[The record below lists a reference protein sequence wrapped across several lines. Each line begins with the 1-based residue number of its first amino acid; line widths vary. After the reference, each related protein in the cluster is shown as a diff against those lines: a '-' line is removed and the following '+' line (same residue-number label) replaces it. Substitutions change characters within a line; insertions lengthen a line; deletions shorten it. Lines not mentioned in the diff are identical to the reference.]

1 MAVNLNA
8 KILLIE
14 DEPEVRDSYIDMLN
28 LLGYDV
34 EPAENGMDGLNK
46 LEKNNYDIVITD
58 LNMPVMNGLETL
70 RRIKKKELDTEV
82 IVFTGFATIENA
94 IGAMKQGAF
103 DYITKPVSIEHVKI
117 VLNKCLQKIN
127 ARRENA
133 SLRTMNTKLHEL
145 NDLKDKFI
153 TITNHELRT
162 PLAVLKG
169 YLDLLNLEI
178 EGNHSGEVKE
188 YMDIISETV
197 DEMVEMV
204 DSMHDLSN
212 YTKITNNSN
221 ISCIELNELLD
232 SIYKETRV
240 LFSERNIQYY
250 YHPSKIPLQVK
261 ADVKQ
266 LKKAIRELVQNAL
279 KFTKENGKVTLS
291 LKHVGM
297 NKQVFISVEDTGIGI
312 PSDKLDLIFEPFYE
326 VQDVMHHSTSKTEF
340 MGGGIGV
347 GLSLAKE
354 IIESFGG
361 EIAVESRK
369 GQGSCFTIILPQAP
383 AAENDNSV

>member
-1 MAVNLNA
+1 MAVNLSA
-8 KILLIE
+8 KVLLIE
-14 DEPEVRDSYIDMLN
+14 DEPEVRESYIDMLN

-46 LEKNNYDIVITD
+46 LDKNNYDIVITD

-82 IVFTGFATIENA
+82 IVVTGFATIENA

-133 SLRTMNTKLHEL
+133 NLRTMNTKLHEL
-145 NDLKDKFI
+145 NELKDKFI

-178 EGNHSGEVKE
+178 EGNHNGEVKE
-188 YMDIISETV
+188 YVDIINETV
-197 DEMVEMV
+197 EEMVEMV

-221 ISCIELNELLD
+221 ITCIELNELLD

-240 LFSERNIQYY
+240 LFSERNIQYH
-250 YHPSKIPLQVK
+250 YHPSKIPLKVL
-261 ADVKQ
+261 ADIKQ
-266 LKKAIRELVQNAL
+266 LKRAIRELVQNAL
-279 KFTKENGKVTLS
+279 KFTKADGEVTLS
-291 LKHVGM
+291 LKNVGM

-312 PSDKLDLIFEPFYE
+312 PNDKLDLIFEPFYE

-361 EIAVESRK
+361 EIAVESK
-369 GQGSCFTIILPQAP
+369 KEQGSCFTIILPQAP
-383 AAENDNSV
+383 EA

>member
-1 MAVNLNA
+1 MAVHLSA
-8 KILLIE
+8 KVLLIE
-14 DEPEVRDSYIDMLN
+14 DEPEVRESYIDMLN

-46 LEKNNYDIVITD
+46 LDKNNYDIVITD

-82 IVFTGFATIENA
+82 IVVTGFATIENA

-133 SLRTMNTKLHEL
+133 NLRTMNTKLHEL
-145 NDLKDKFI
+145 NELKDKFI

-178 EGNHSGEVKE
+178 EGNHNGEVKE
-188 YMDIISETV
+188 YVDIINETV
-197 DEMVEMV
+197 EEMVEMV

-221 ISCIELNELLD
+221 ITCIELNELLD

-240 LFSERNIQYY
+240 LFSERNIQYHH
-250 YHPSKIPLQVK
+250 HPSKIPLKVL
-261 ADVKQ
+261 ADIKQ
-266 LKKAIRELVQNAL
+266 LKRAIRELVQNAL
-279 KFTKENGKVTLS
+279 KFTKADGEVTLS
-291 LKHVGM
+291 LKNVGM

-312 PSDKLDLIFEPFYE
+312 PNDKLDLIFEPFYE

-361 EIAVESRK
+361 EIAVESK
-369 GQGSCFTIILPQAP
+369 KEQGSCFTIILPQAP
-383 AAENDNSV
+383 EA

>member
-1 MAVNLNA
+1 MADNLSA
-8 KILLIE
+8 RVLLIE
-14 DEPEVRDSYIDMLN
+14 DEPEVRESYIDMLS

-46 LEKNNYDIVITD
+46 LEKGSYDIVITD

-70 RRIKKKELDTEV
+70 RRIKKKEMDTEV
-82 IVFTGFATIENA
+82 IVVTGFATIENA

-117 VLNKCLQKIN
+117 VLNKCMQKIN

-133 SLRTMNTKLHEL
+133 TLRTMNTKLHEL
-145 NDLKDKFI
+145 NELKDKFI

-178 EGNHSGEVKE
+178 EGNLNGEAKE
-188 YMDIISETV
+188 YVDIISETV
-197 DEMVEMV
+197 EEMVEMV

-221 ISCIELNELLD
+221 ISAIELNELLD

-240 LFSERNIQYY
+240 LFAERNIQYH
-250 YHPSKIPLQVK
+250 YHSSKIPVK
-261 ADVKQ
+261 VLADIKQ
-266 LKKAIRELVQNAL
+266 LKKAVRELVQNAL
-279 KFTKENGKVTLS
+279 KFTKADGKVTLS
-291 LKHVGM
+291 LKNVGM

-312 PSDKLDLIFEPFYE
+312 PNDKLDLIFEPFYE

-361 EIAVESRK
+361 EIAVESK
-369 GQGSCFTIILPQAP
+369 KEQGSCFTIILPQATE
-383 AAENDNSV
+383 A